1 MTPQELKNSV
11 LQRAI
16 QGKLVEQRPEEGT
29 GEELYQAIRA
39 EKRRLIKSGQLKKE
53 KPLPEITDD
62 EIPFDIPDNWKWA
75 RFSDIAQFENG
86 DRSNKYPVES
96 DYVSHGVPF
105 FGAKDMG
112 NEYMSFENVRYITPE
127 KFAALGNGK
136 LADNDIVCL
145 LRGSVGKTA
154 VFKADEFHKT
164 GFICAQMLIIRCF
177 ETQMRDYMS
186 RFLGSQYYMAYIQDK
201 TTGTAVRQLPAR
213 EVAKMPIPLPP
224 LAEQRRIVA
233 RLEELLPLCGG
244 LL

>member
-1 MTPQELKNSV
+1 MTYS
-11 LQRAI
+11 
-16 QGKLVEQRPEEGT
+16 
-29 GEELYQAIRA
+29 
-39 EKRRLIKSGQLKKE
+39 
-53 KPLPEITDD
+53 
-62 EIPFDIPDNWKWA
+62 
-75 RFSDIAQFENG
+75 
-86 DRSNKYPVES
+86 
-96 DYVSHGVPF
+96 
-105 FGAKDMG
+105 G
-112 NEYMSFENVRYITPE
+112 NENACRGILRFFRLLPPCSLFYPLLETRQ
-127 KFAALGNGK
+127 KFSALGNGK

-233 RLEELLPLCGG
+233 RLEKLFPLCQR
-244 LL
+244 LS